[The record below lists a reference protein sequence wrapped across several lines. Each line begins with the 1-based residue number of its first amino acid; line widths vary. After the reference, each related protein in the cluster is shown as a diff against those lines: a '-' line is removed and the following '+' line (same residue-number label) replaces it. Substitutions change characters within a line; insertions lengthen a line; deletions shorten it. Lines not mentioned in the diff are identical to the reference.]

1 MSPLNPIYF
10 EPCAGAP
17 VASNSKYVELLPRHP
32 ATCARQP
39 PSGGCGTA
47 ARVGRW
53 APGRAVGVPAMLQRC
68 MPACI
73 AVTVDAACSAYLYI
87 HLDFPW
93 CVFEVVKF
101 EARSKGA
108 RARAWSEHQ
117 SKKRAVPFG
126 AVRPTTRMRG
136 SVAGWRLASCSA
148 GSSAGSS
155 SIVARAVELTP
166 PLRINLHVRGQHP
179 GS

>member
-17 VASNSKYVELLPRHP
+17 VASNSKYVELLPSRHP

-108 RARAWSEHQ
+108 RARVE
-117 SKKRAVPFG
+117 RAPVEEEGG
-126 AVRPTTRMRG
+126 AVRRG
-136 SVAGWRLASCSA
+136 AADDADAGVGRRVEA
-148 GSSAGSS
+148 GQLQC
-155 SIVARAVELTP
+155 R
-166 PLRINLHVRGQHP
+166 
-179 GS
+179 